1 MVGSVSDVD
10 NRTEHRCAR
19 PGIAYSQPRS
29 SLHLAEEGNRVR
41 IPWTIAL
48 ALALTAAPAL
58 AKTAKSVP
66 VAPAFTL
73 PGLTGEV
80 ALESFRGKAVLVDFW
95 ASWCG
100 PCRQSFPWMNDL
112 QKRYGDKGLAIVA
125 VNLDKDR
132 EFASNFLAEVPATFT
147 VAFDPAGKTAESY
160 KVKAMP
166 TTFLI
171 SPDGRLLLTHTG
183 FDAKHASEF
192 ETKIAEALPK

>member
-1 MVGSVSDVD
+1 M
-10 NRTEHRCAR
+10 
-19 PGIAYSQPRS
+19 RS
-29 SLHLAEEGNRVR
+29 PR
-41 IPWTIAL
+41 IPWPIAL
-48 ALALTAAPAL
+48 ALVLTAVPVL
-58 AKTAKSVP
+58 AKSAKPAP

-73 PGLTGEV
+73 PGANGDV

-132 EFASNFLAEVPATFT
+132 ELADRFLAEVPATFT
-147 VAFDPAGKTAESY
+147 VVFDPAGKTAESY

-166 TTFLI
+166 TTFLV
-171 SPDGRLLLTHTG
+171 SPDGKVLLTHTG
-183 FDAKHASEF
+183 FDARHASEF
-192 ETKIAEALPK
+192 EARIAEALPK

>member
-1 MVGSVSDVD
+1 
-10 NRTEHRCAR
+10 
-19 PGIAYSQPRS
+19 
-29 SLHLAEEGNRVR
+29 VR
-41 IPWTIAL
+41 IPWTIAMV
-48 ALALTAAPAL
+48 LALTAAPVL
-58 AKTAKSVP
+58 AKTTKSAP

-73 PGLTGEV
+73 PGLQGEV
-80 ALESFRGKAVLVDFW
+80 TLGSLRGKAVLVDFW

-132 EFASNFLAEVPATFT
+132 ELASQFLAEVPAAFT
-147 VAFDPAGKTAESY
+147 VAFDPSGKTAESY

-166 TTFLI
+166 TTFLV
-171 SPDGRLLLTHTG
+171 SPDGKLLLTHTG

-192 ETKIAEALPK
+192 EAQIAEALPK

>member
-1 MVGSVSDVD
+1 MSMTEMHQRA
-10 NRTEHRCAR
+10 RTDGIARSR
-19 PGIAYSQPRS
+19 PGSTKLS
-29 SLHLAEEGNRVR
+29 EGRGRVR
-41 IPWTIAL
+41 IPWTMAL
-48 ALALTAAPAL
+48 ILGLTALTAAPVL
-58 AKTAKSVP
+58 AKSTKPAP

-73 PGLTGEV
+73 PGLKGDVT
-80 ALESFRGKAVLVDFW
+80 LESFRGKAVLVDFW

-160 KVKAMP
+160 RVKAMP
-166 TTFLI
+166 TTFLV
-171 SPDGRLLLTHTG
+171 SPDGRVLVTHTG
-183 FDAKHASEF
+183 FDAKRASEF
-192 ETKIAEALPK
+192 EAQIAEALPR

>member
-1 MVGSVSDVD
+1 MSRSMPKL
-10 NRTEHRCAR
+10 TEER
-19 PGIAYSQPRS
+19 
-29 SLHLAEEGNRVR
+29 NRVR
-41 IPWTIAL
+41 IPWIIAV
-48 ALALTAAPAL
+48 ALVIASAPAL
-58 AKTAKSVP
+58 AKTTKPAP
-66 VAPAFTL
+66 VAPVFTL
-73 PGLTGEV
+73 PGLRGDV
-80 ALESFRGKAVLVDFW
+80 ALQSFRGKTVLVDFW

-132 EFASNFLAEVPATFT
+132 ELASHFLAEVPAAFT

-166 TTFLI
+166 TTFLV
-171 SPDGRLLLTHTG
+171 SPDGKLLLTHTG

-192 ETKIAEALPK
+192 EAQIAEALPK

>member
-1 MVGSVSDVD
+1 MV
-10 NRTEHRCAR
+10 
-19 PGIAYSQPRS
+19 
-29 SLHLAEEGNRVR
+29 
-41 IPWTIAL
+41 
-48 ALALTAAPAL
+48 LALTAAPVL
-58 AKTAKSVP
+58 AKTTKSAP

-73 PGLTGEV
+73 PGLQGEV
-80 ALESFRGKAVLVDFW
+80 TLGSLRGKAVLVDFW

-132 EFASNFLAEVPATFT
+132 ELASQFLAEVPAAFT
-147 VAFDPAGKTAESY
+147 VAFDPSGKTAESY

-166 TTFLI
+166 TTFLV
-171 SPDGRLLLTHTG
+171 SPDGKLLLTHTG

-192 ETKIAEALPK
+192 EAQIAEALPK